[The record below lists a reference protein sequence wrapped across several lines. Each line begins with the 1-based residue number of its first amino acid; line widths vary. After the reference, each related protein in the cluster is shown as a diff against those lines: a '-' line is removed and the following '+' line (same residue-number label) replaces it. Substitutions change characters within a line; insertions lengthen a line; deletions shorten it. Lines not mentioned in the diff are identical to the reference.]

1 MKVKSILVSQP
12 QPKPEASP
20 YVKLE
25 KSNIKIDFRP
35 FIHVEGVDAKDIR
48 KQKIDFSQYTSV
60 VLTSRN
66 AVDHFF
72 RLADE
77 TRFKVPD
84 TMKYFCVSENIA
96 NYLQNYIVY
105 RKRKIYVGEKH
116 ISDLTSSF
124 KKHKEETFLL
134 PTSDILSG
142 DIPKVLNDLK
152 LNWTRAI
159 MYRTVSSD
167 LSDLNNVKYDIL
179 VFFSPLGIK
188 SLFENFPKFKQ
199 DKTRIATFGKS
210 TVEAAT
216 QAGLKVDIQVPAPG
230 IPSMS
235 MALEE
240 YIKSANKK

>member
-1 MKVKSILVSQP
+1 
-12 QPKPEASP
+12 
-20 YVKLE
+20 
-25 KSNIKIDFRP
+25 
-35 FIHVEGVDAKDIR
+35 
-48 KQKIDFSQYTSV
+48 
-60 VLTSRN
+60 
-66 AVDHFF
+66 
-72 RLADE
+72 
-77 TRFKVPD
+77 
-84 TMKYFCVSENIA
+84 
-96 NYLQNYIVY
+96 
-105 RKRKIYVGEKH
+105 
-116 ISDLTSSF
+116 
-124 KKHKEETFLL
+124 
-134 PTSDILSG
+134 
-142 DIPKVLNDLK
+142 
-152 LNWTRAI
+152 